1 VTAAVYAPKLARV
14 PDARKAPFPLL
25 DPVLLAYLSL
35 VMGAPLCCLAGFVN
49 GIALRRARL
58 ALLALG
64 LGVVGWF
71 GFWAVAEGAYRG
83 GLRELPLVILAARA
97 FHIAI
102 GALLAWSQWAHLRG
116 HQFLDGRTVP
126 TLGGVVIATAAAL
139 ALPTKTLLWLW
150 GLPVR

>member
-1 VTAAVYAPKLARV
+1 MTADVYTPSLARV

-35 VMGAPLCCLAGFVN
+35 VLGAPVACLAGLVN
-49 GIALRRARL
+49 AVALRRPRL
-58 ALLALG
+58 ALIALALA
-64 LGVVGWF
+64 LVGWF

-83 GLRELPLVILAARA
+83 GLRNLPLVILLARV

-116 HQFLDGRTVP
+116 HQFLDGRTVS
-126 TLGGVVIATAAAL
+126 TLAGVVFATIAHL
-139 ALPTKTLLWLW
+139 AMPTKAVLWLW